1 MRLLIGG
8 SPTKYFHLKEFGEN
22 LRKKDVEYKLV
33 IDTSVYTGFPS
44 REITKWFETKGK
56 FNDLIKQFQP
66 DAVFV
71 DRQINFGLAAS
82 KLKIPLFVHLRGD
95 IWSESMMA
103 KQTMYKSTSKRSVIW
118 FKERIAKKCFENS
131 TSILPIC
138 KYLENKVKEHFP
150 EKKTDV
156 LYQGIEPSNWYYQ
169 KGLNLKHPCVGLL
182 QNADIFEKAKELEIL
197 PKVLEAFPK
206 VMFYWVGDGP
216 YKETIL
222 AKLEKYENFKWLGKL
237 GYPEK
242 VRQFLSAID
251 IYALLTG
258 IDMSPLTLQEAQ
270 LMKKPV
276 IATNVGGVPEL
287 IKNNV
292 TGFLIEKGNY
302 LDLIDK
308 ISALIDNKTKQE
320 SMGEEGRKFVEK
332 NFSWEI
338 ITEKFLRIMNGY
350 VEK

>member
-66 DAVFV
+66 DAIFV

-156 LYQGIEPSNWYYQ
+156 LYQGIDPSNWY
-169 KGLNLKHPCVGLL
+169 
-182 QNADIFEKAKELEIL
+182 
-197 PKVLEAFPK
+197 
-206 VMFYWVGDGP
+206 
-216 YKETIL
+216 
-222 AKLEKYENFKWLGKL
+222 
-237 GYPEK
+237 
-242 VRQFLSAID
+242 
-251 IYALLTG
+251 
-258 IDMSPLTLQEAQ
+258 
-270 LMKKPV
+270 
-276 IATNVGGVPEL
+276 
-287 IKNNV
+287 
-292 TGFLIEKGNY
+292 
-302 LDLIDK
+302 
-308 ISALIDNKTKQE
+308 
-320 SMGEEGRKFVEK
+320 
-332 NFSWEI
+332 
-338 ITEKFLRIMNGY
+338 
-350 VEK
+350 

>member
-1 MRLLIGG
+1 MIGG

-138 KYLENKVKEHFP
+138 KYLENKVKERFP
-150 EKKTDV
+150 ENKTDV
-156 LYQGIEPSNWYYQ
+156 LYQGIDPSNWYYQ
-169 KGLNLKHPCVGLL
+169 KGLNLKHPCVGLI
-182 QNADIFEKAKELEIL
+182 QNANILEKAKELEIL

-222 AKLEKYENFKWLGKL
+222 PTLEKYENFHWLGKL
-237 GYPEK
+237 EYPEK
-242 VRQFLSAID
+242 VRQFLSEID
-251 IYALLTG
+251 IYALITG
-258 IDMSPLTLQEAQ
+258 IDMSPLTLLEAQ

-276 IATNVGGVPEL
+276 IATNVGGIPEL
-287 IKNNV
+287 MRNNV

-308 ISALIDNKTKQE
+308 ISTLLDNKTKQE
-320 SMGEEGRKFVEK
+320 SMGEGGRKFVEQ

-338 ITEKFLRIMNGY
+338 ITEKFLRIMNKY

>member
-1 MRLLIGG
+1 MIGG

-138 KYLENKVKEHFP
+138 KYLENKVREHYP
-150 EKKTDV
+150 ENKTDV
-156 LYQGIEPSNWYYQ
+156 LYQGIEPSNWYSQ
-169 KGLNLKHPCVGLL
+169 KGLNLKHPCVGLI
-182 QNADIFEKAKELEIL
+182 QNANILEKAKELEIL

-216 YKETIL
+216 YKESIL
-222 AKLEKYENFKWLGKL
+222 PTLEKYENFQWIGKL
-237 GYPEK
+237 EYPEK
-242 VRQFLSAID
+242 VRQFLSEID
-251 IYALLTG
+251 IYALITG
-258 IDMSPLTLQEAQ
+258 IDMSPLTLLEAQ

-276 IATNVGGVPEL
+276 IATNVGGIPEL
-287 IKNNV
+287 MRNNV

-308 ISALIDNKTKQE
+308 ISTLINDKTKQK

-338 ITEKFLRIMNGY
+338 ISEKFLRVMNKY
-350 VEK
+350 LEK

>member
-1 MRLLIGG
+1 
-8 SPTKYFHLKEFGEN
+8 
-22 LRKKDVEYKLV
+22 VEYKLV

-222 AKLEKYENFKWLGKL
+222 PTLEKHENFQWMGKLE
-237 GYPEK
+237 YPEK

-270 LMKKPV
+270 LMEKPV
-276 IATNVGGVPEL
+276 VATNVGGVPEL
-287 IKNNV
+287 LQNEK
-292 TGFLIEKGNY
+292 TGFLVEPNETSKLEESLTLLLEDEK
-302 LDLIDK
+302 K
-308 ISALIDNKTKQE
+308 RKE
-320 SMGEEGRKFVEK
+320 MGKKGREFIKK
-332 NFSWEI
+332 KFSWEI
-338 ITEKFLRIMNGY
+338 ITKQFSEVMKNNI
-350 VEK
+350 

>member
-1 MRLLIGG
+1 MIGG

-66 DAVFV
+66 DAIFV

-95 IWSESMMA
+95 IWSESLMA
-103 KQTMYKSTSKRSVIW
+103 KQTLYKSTSKRSIIW

-150 EKKTDV
+150 KNKTDV
-156 LYQGIEPSNWYYQ
+156 LYQGIEPSNWYSQ
-169 KGLNLKHPCVGLL
+169 KGLNLKHPCVGLI
-182 QNADIFEKAKELEIL
+182 QNANILEKAKELEIL

-222 AKLEKYENFKWLGKL
+222 PTLEKYENFQWMGKL
-237 GYPEK
+237 EYPEK
-242 VRQFLSAID
+242 VRQFLSEID
-251 IYALLTG
+251 IYALITG
-258 IDMSPLTLQEAQ
+258 IDMSPLTLLEAQ

-276 IATNVGGVPEL
+276 IATNVGGIPEL
-287 IKNNV
+287 MRNNV

-308 ISALIDNKTKQE
+308 ISTLLDNKTKQE
-320 SMGEEGRKFVEK
+320 NMGEGGRKFVEQ

>member
-1 MRLLIGG
+1 LIGG

-156 LYQGIEPSNWYYQ
+156 LYQGIDPSNWYYQ

-216 YKETIL
+216 YKESIL
-222 AKLEKYENFKWLGKL
+222 PTLEKYENFQWIGKL
-237 GYPEK
+237 EYPEK
-242 VRQFLSAID
+242 VRQFLSEID
-251 IYALLTG
+251 IYALITG
-258 IDMSPLTLQEAQ
+258 IDMSPLTLLEAQ

-276 IATNVGGVPEL
+276 IATNVGGIPEL
-287 IKNNV
+287 MRNNV

-302 LDLIDK
+302 LDLTDK
-308 ISALIDNKTKQE
+308 ISTLLDNKTKQK
-320 SMGEEGRKFVEK
+320 SMGEEGRKFVEQ

-338 ITEKFLRIMNGY
+338 ITEKFLRIMNRY